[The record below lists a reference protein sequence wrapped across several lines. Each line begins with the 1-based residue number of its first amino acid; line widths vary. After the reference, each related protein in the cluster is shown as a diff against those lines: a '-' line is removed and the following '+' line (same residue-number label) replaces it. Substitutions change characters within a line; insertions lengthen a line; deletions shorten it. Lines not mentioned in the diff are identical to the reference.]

1 MKPVLFILSAAIFC
15 FSCNQARN
23 KGEDTSKYDIITEK
37 SYVVRNVKPVSGDAH
52 VDSLLQRKQE
62 LTGYLERHGFVRHV
76 AANDSLLF
84 RRNNRQ
90 EVVIE
95 LPPPATTEA
104 ANLIIA
110 FDPMKN
116 PLFIN
121 LKKDTTQVEKYIK

>member
-1 MKPVLFILSAAIFC
+1 MKPVLFILSATFFC

-23 KGEDTSKYDIITEK
+23 EGEDTSNYDIITEK
-37 SYVVRNVKPVSGDAH
+37 SYVVRNVKPVSGDPQ
-52 VDSLLQRKQE
+52 VDSVLQRKQE
-62 LTGYLERHGFVRHV
+62 LTDYLERHGFVRHV
-76 AANDSLLF
+76 ATKDSLVF

-95 LPPPATTEA
+95 LPSPANTQE

-121 LKKDTTQVEKYIK
+121 LKKDTTQVEQYIK